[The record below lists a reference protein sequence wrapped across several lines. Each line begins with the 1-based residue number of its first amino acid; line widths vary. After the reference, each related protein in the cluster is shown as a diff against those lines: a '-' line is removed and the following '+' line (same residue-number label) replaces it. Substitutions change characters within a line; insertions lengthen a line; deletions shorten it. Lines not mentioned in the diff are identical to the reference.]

1 MPVVFTT
8 TEYGAPEIGSAW
20 NLLGCA
26 NAIWCILQDD
36 FAPLLIGEDAID
48 KKYCYNIINS
58 F

>member
-20 NLLGCA
+20 NLLGGA

-36 FAPLLIGEDAID
+36 FAPLLIGEDALD
-48 KKYCYNIINS
+48 KLS
-58 F
+58 TVAQTV